1 MTKSSFGEKGE
12 EAEKVEE
19 PARWLLLVAVAAAA
33 AAAEKKSTW
42 TFIRASGTRVVHT
55 EAVKSITVDK
65 WNFCQ

>member
-19 PARWLLLVAVAAAA
+19 PARWLLLVAVAA

-65 WNFCQ
+65 WNFRQ